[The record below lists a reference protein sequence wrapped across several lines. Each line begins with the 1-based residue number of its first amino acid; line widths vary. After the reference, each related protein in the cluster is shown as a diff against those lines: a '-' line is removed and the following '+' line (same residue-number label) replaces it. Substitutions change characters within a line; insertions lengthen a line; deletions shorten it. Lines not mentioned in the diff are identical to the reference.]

1 MGAHSPRVRV
11 LFYEPYPMG
20 LGGNFLTQSL
30 LLARLDRARFEP
42 LILAPVEGAALDA
55 FRRSGVECVVMP
67 PDAVLNRYGGRALRA
82 GLLGRAAAA
91 WGLVGYNL
99 AVARLLRARR
109 IDVVY
114 ANCVR
119 AQLFAG
125 LGAWLA
131 RVPILLYVKGE
142 LANPLIDRL
151 CLLSA
156 SKVLFFS
163 ASNRDDCYSWLI
175 RWIRPKIEILP
186 IGMDFSH
193 TKAAGRRDPQ
203 EIRREA
209 GVDPA
214 TFNVV
219 VVAQLYPPKGQHF
232 ALQAL
237 AEVVKVH
244 PATRLYFL
252 GDHVLEEYRG
262 YRAELESL
270 AAQLGLADRVHFLGW
285 RANALEI
292 VRIMDLVVHPS
303 LAEGFG
309 RAVLE
314 AMALGKPVVASRV
327 GGLREAIRQ
336 GENGFLFAPGD
347 VPALVRHWLAL
358 QGNPPLAGR
367 LAAAAQATAWRDYQI
382 EDKADRLAEIW
393 ATMAGKTDH
402 VRNHGGV

>member
-1 MGAHSPRVRV
+1 
-11 LFYEPYPMG
+11 MG

-30 LLARLDRARFEP
+30 LLARLDRTRFEP
-42 LILAPVEGAALDA
+42 LVLAPVEGAALDH
-55 FRRSGVECVVMP
+55 FRKAGVECLVLP
-67 PDAVLNRYGGRALRA
+67 PGAALNRYGGRALRA
-82 GLLGRAAAA
+82 GLLGRAASA

-99 AVARLLRARR
+99 AVARLLRSRR
-109 IDVVY
+109 VDVVY

-131 RVPILLYVKGE
+131 RVPLLLYVKGE

-151 CLLSA
+151 CLLNA

-163 ASNRDDCYSWLI
+163 ASNRDDRYPWLI

-186 IGMDFSH
+186 IGMDFAPVQE
-193 TKAAGRRDPQ
+193 AAKRDP
-203 EIRREA
+203 ESIRREA
-209 GVDPA
+209 GVDPGH
-214 TFNVV
+214 FNVV

-244 PATRLYFL
+244 PRTRLYFL

-262 YRAELESL
+262 YRTELESL
-270 AAQLGLADRVHFLGW
+270 AGQLGVADHVRFLGW

-292 VRIMDLVVHPS
+292 VRVMDLVVHPS

-336 GENGFLFAPGD
+336 GENGFLFGLGD
-347 VPALVRHWLAL
+347 VPALARHWLAI
-358 QGNPPLAGR
+358 QGDPALAER
-367 LAAAAQATAWRDYQI
+367 LAVAARETAWRDYQI
-382 EDKADRLAEIW
+382 ADKADRLAGIW
-393 ATMAGKTDH
+393 TKMAGKTDH
-402 VRNHGGV
+402 VRDHGGV